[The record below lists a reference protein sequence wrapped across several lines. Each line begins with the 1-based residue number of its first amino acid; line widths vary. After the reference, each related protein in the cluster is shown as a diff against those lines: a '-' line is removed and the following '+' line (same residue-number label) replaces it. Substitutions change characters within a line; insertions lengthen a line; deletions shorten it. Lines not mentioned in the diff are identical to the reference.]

1 MTDKKIPPSPTSE
14 VGYRAIAAGL
24 LMLILTVFLLANII
38 QSQTIS
44 SIFFPMVNGY
54 RLSAVEFLKK
64 IRRESIFASELKK
77 FQNIYGKSIEDE
89 VFYEERKRNQIIKN
103 LEQILE
109 KNPQARD
116 VLYSLYLLT
125 NDQKYLQRAKAVDP
139 NISN

>member
-1 MTDKKIPPSPTSE
+1 MTNKKIPPSPTAA

-38 QSQTIS
+38 QSQTIA
-44 SIFFPMVNGY
+44 SIFFPMVNGH

-64 IRRESIFASELKK
+64 IRRESIFTSELKK

-139 NISN
+139 LIK